1 MRPGESGAWDMG
13 FRLAYTSGAMVVV
26 TVEGAHRRVP
36 AGECRIGPHSTP
48 RRACTVRWR
57 EKGIDQSAEVS
68 AEDLSAY
75 VLGCVVQYA

>member
-1 MRPGESGAWDMG
+1 MTPGESGVSDMG

-26 TVEGAHRRVP
+26 TREGGHRRVP

-48 RRACTVRWR
+48 RRCCTVRWR
-57 EKGIDQSAEVS
+57 EKGIEQSAEVS

>member
-1 MRPGESGAWDMG
+1 MRLGESREWEMG

-26 TVEGAHRRVP
+26 TGEGGHRRVP
-36 AGECRIGPHSTP
+36 PGECRIGPHSTP
-48 RRACTVRWR
+48 RRSCTVRWR
-57 EKGIDQSAEVS
+57 EKGIEHSAEVS

>member
-26 TVEGAHRRVP
+26 THAGAHRRVP
-36 AGECRIGPHSTP
+36 AGECRIGPHTTP

-57 EKGIDQSAEVS
+57 ERGIEQSAEVS

>member
-1 MRPGESGAWDMG
+1 MRSSESGAWEMG

-26 TVEGAHRRVP
+26 THEGGHRRVP

-57 EKGIDQSAEVS
+57 ERGVEQSAEIS

>member
-1 MRPGESGAWDMG
+1 MRLGESVEWEMG

-26 TVEGAHRRVP
+26 TGAGAPRRVP
-36 AGECRIGPHSTP
+36 AGACRIGPHSTP
-48 RRACTVRWR
+48 RRSCTVRWL
-57 EKGIDQSAEVS
+57 EKGIEHSAEIS